1 MLPIFTGFRD
11 MTLASVFMRM
21 IVSFICGASI
31 GLEREFKRRPAG
43 LRTHILICIGSAVAA
58 MTGQYLFL
66 VMHYYTD
73 MARIGAQVVAG
84 IGFIGAGTIIVTKR
98 RRVKGLTTAAG
109 LWTNAI
115 IGLSAGAGFYEGAI
129 YTTLIILFLEQFFS
143 KWEYRMLRSARE
155 INLYVEY
162 EHRETLESIL
172 QKLREMEVKISDLEV
187 TRSSKEGAKRGSAC
201 AVISLML
208 SKNHPSDEVMNA
220 VSVLEGVLFVEEL

>member
-1 MLPIFTGFRD
+1 
-11 MTLASVFMRM
+11 
-21 IVSFICGASI
+21 
-31 GLEREFKRRPAG
+31 
-43 LRTHILICIGSAVAA
+43 
-58 MTGQYLFL
+58 
-66 VMHYYTD
+66 MHYFTD

-115 IGLSAGAGFYEGAI
+115 IGLSAGAGFYEGAIYTTLIILFLEQFFSKGAI

>member
-1 MLPIFTGFRD
+1 
-11 MTLASVFMRM
+11 
-21 IVSFICGASI
+21 
-31 GLEREFKRRPAG
+31 
-43 LRTHILICIGSAVAA
+43 
-58 MTGQYLFL
+58 
-66 VMHYYTD
+66 

-208 SKNHPSDEVMNA
+208 SKNHPSDEVMTTERAAPRYGLALISPVNIEEMLMGRRLKLFISRAYA
-220 VSVLEGVLFVEEL
+220 VA